1 MIAELRDWQR
11 VRDPLLRKTIQDN
24 IFMVEPLMKWEKKK
38 DRRKKYVIVALNVS
52 GPDRG
57 KIQIFQ

>member
-1 MIAELRDWQR
+1 
-11 VRDPLLRKTIQDN
+11 
-24 IFMVEPLMKWEKKK
+24 MVEPLMKWEKKK